1 MADFWYG
8 GLFFLPGLPRTKTIF
23 LVFVVVGP
31 QNAAETPPK
40 HRNWGFLLHFLIYMA
55 DFWYGGLFSTRPTQD

>member
-40 HRNWGFLLHFLIYMA
+40 RRNWGF
-55 DFWYGGLFSTRPTQD
+55 